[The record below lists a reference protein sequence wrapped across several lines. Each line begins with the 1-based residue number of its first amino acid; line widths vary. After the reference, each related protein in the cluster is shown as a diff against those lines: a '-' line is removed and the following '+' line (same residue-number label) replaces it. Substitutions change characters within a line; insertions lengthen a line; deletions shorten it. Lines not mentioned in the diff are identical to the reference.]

1 MATAHPQNPISC
13 EPCRQK
19 KCKCDRL
26 LPICTQCAT
35 TPLSQ
40 SKCIYPESGKRGLP
54 QGYITHI
61 EHRLAATEAALF
73 SVYSQIR
80 AGSTVQPQR
89 QSQIQEGSLAVPVDV
104 VASSRGSRME
114 SMAEWQALPLRAGG
128 ELERWWGVKKG
139 AWGIDVDD
147 GGCSSANFGQDNE
160 KGLLVEDRNGPEI
173 GGRESNLELD
183 SGKMTRAERL
193 ARLESRVYF

>member
-1 MATAHPQNPISC
+1 MSTNTIATSHPQNPISC

-26 LPICTQCAT
+26 LTVLEFILIIA
-35 TPLSQ
+35 
-40 SKCIYPESGKRGLP
+40 RGLP

-73 SVYSQIR
+73 SMYSQVR
-80 AGSTVQPQR
+80 AERAVQPQR
-89 QSQIQEGSLAVPVDV
+89 QSHVQENTLAVPVDV

-114 SMAEWQALPLRAGG
+114 SMAEWQALPLRTRG
-128 ELERWWGVKKG
+128 ELERWWGVKRG
-139 AWGIDVDD
+139 AWGVEIDD
-147 GGCSSANFGQDNE
+147 GGCSSGGFGQESE
-160 KGLLVEDRNGPEI
+160 KRLLVEDRNETNP
-173 GGRESNLELD
+173 GGRDANLEVD